1 MELLTED
8 EISARLSG
16 LPGWERRDNSITTTV
31 VRADFRAAMAYVEAV
46 ADLAEEAG
54 HHPDIFI
61 SWNKVTL
68 TLSTHSA
75 GGLTARDFALAEQ
88 ISALDPAA
96 GH

>member
-8 EISARLSG
+8 EIGARLSG
-16 LPGWERRDNSITTTV
+16 LPGWERSDSSISTTV
-31 VRADFRAAMAYVEAV
+31 VRADFRAAMAYVEEV

-68 TLSTHSA
+68 TLSTRSA

>member
-16 LPGWERRDNSITTTV
+16 LPGWQRSDGSIATTV

-88 ISALDPAA
+88 ISAFDQAA